1 MENGRHGSCCA
12 GGVSYMRSRF
22 ASLWWLFLTGSAFS
36 SDPFVVIP
44 CCAVHTSPL
53 FLELVLKLC
62 IIFNTSSSI
71 DSLHL
76 SVFSISYILPVLN
89 HAPFFERPVCQC
101 C

>member
-1 MENGRHGSCCA
+1 MEDGRHGSCCT
-12 GGVSYMRSRF
+12 GGVSYLRSRF
-22 ASLWWLFLTGSAFS
+22 ASLFLTSSAFS
-36 SDPFVVIP
+36 SDTFVVIP

-89 HAPFFERPVCQC
+89 HALFFERPVGQC